1 MMELLKSP
9 AGTPMTNESLTYAL
23 IEKKIDQYVKDV
35 GDDKP
40 GIVERLAFGT
50 TMVSW
55 MPLLLATQFAKS
67 QVAVIVLAACTVLPL
82 IALGV
87 SMVCFVR
94 REWRTFHRKHDKL
107 SRELDRDYDQW
118 RELVAAVRRFP
129 RAELARRLR
138 YLSTRK
144 SSLVYRLGLVTG
156 SVQRLGILPLLAILY
171 VQFKD
176 WRFGD
181 WQAFGQVHMLGGLL
195 LWALFLTYLL
205 SWWAV
210 GLGTRWD
217 AYEALLIEA
226 TCDE

>member
-1 MMELLKSP
+1 
-9 AGTPMTNESLTYAL
+9 MTNEPLTYAL
-23 IEKKIDQYVKDV
+23 IEKRIDQYAKDV

-40 GIVERLAFGT
+40 GIVERLALGT

-55 MPLLLATQFAKS
+55 IPLLLAIQFLKS
-67 QVAVIVLAACTVLPL
+67 RTAVLVLGACAILLLIVL
-82 IALGV
+82 GV
-87 SMVCFVR
+87 GVICFVR
-94 REWRTFHRKHDKL
+94 REWRTFHRRHDKL

-118 RELVAAVRRFP
+118 RELVTAARRFP
-129 RAELARRLR
+129 RVELARRLR

-144 SSLVYRLGLVTG
+144 SSLAYRMGLVTG

-181 WQAFGQVHMLGGLL
+181 WQAFGQVHMVGGLL
-195 LWALFLTYLL
+195 LWALFLAYLGA
-205 SWWAV
+205 WWLV

-226 TCDE
+226 TSDE

>member
-1 MMELLKSP
+1 
-9 AGTPMTNESLTYAL
+9 MTNEPLTYAL
-23 IEKKIDQYVKDV
+23 IEKKIDQYAKDV

-50 TMVSW
+50 TMVLW

-67 QVAVIVLAACTVLPL
+67 RVALLVLAACTLLLL
-82 IALGV
+82 IVLGV
-87 SMVCFVR
+87 GMVCFVR
-94 REWRTFHRKHDKL
+94 REWRTFYRRHDKL

-118 RELVAAVRRFP
+118 RGLVVAMRCFP
-129 RAELARRLR
+129 KDELARRLR
-138 YLSTRK
+138 YLSARK
-144 SSLVYRLGLVTG
+144 SSLAYRVGLFTG
-156 SVQRLGILPLLAILY
+156 GVQRLGVLPLLVIVYL
-171 VQFKD
+171 QFKD

-181 WQAFGQVHMLGGLL
+181 WQVFGQVHMAGGLL
-195 LWALFLTYLL
+195 LWMLFLAYLI
-205 SWWAV
+205 SWWLV

>member
-1 MMELLKSP
+1 
-9 AGTPMTNESLTYAL
+9 MTNELLTYAL

-40 GIVERLAFGT
+40 GIVERLALGT

-55 MPLLLATQFAKS
+55 MPLLLAIQFLKS
-67 QVAVIVLAACTVLPL
+67 RTAVLV
-82 IALGV
+82 LGV
-87 SMVCFVR
+87 CTILLLVVLGVGVICFVR
-94 REWRTFHRKHDKL
+94 REWRTFHRRHDKL

-118 RELVAAVRRFP
+118 RELVTAMRRFP
-129 RAELARRLR
+129 RAELVRRLR

-144 SSLVYRLGLVTG
+144 SSLAYRMGLVTG

-181 WQAFGQVHMLGGLL
+181 WQAFGQVHMVGGLL
-195 LWALFLTYLL
+195 LWALFLAYLGA
-205 SWWAV
+205 WWLV

-226 TCDE
+226 TSDE